1 MPILAP
7 DVCAWRDSRSAAR
20 VSKVSN
26 ATTEPLVLL
35 ADDDPTVRLLATR
48 ALTSAGF
55 RVHAVAD
62 GLAAIDA
69 FDQLN
74 PDCVIV
80 DVEMP
85 AAGGLEVCRHI
96 RGSPHANAPVLVLT
110 GQEDIDSLH
119 RAYEAGATDFA
130 NKPMRWPTLP
140 YRLQYLLRSAA
151 LTDELRISRHRT
163 QTLLDA
169 MPDRMFVLD
178 NKGMLVE
185 EVNRH
190 HNDGPAS
197 FERGAGRSIEDIL
210 PADVARMAREHL
222 HVVLATGQAQTFEF
236 QTDAGRKS
244 SEVRLLVQPNGNVL
258 TIIRDVSQR
267 HLAEERIRHLA
278 YFDGVTGLPNRQLF
292 VRELRRAMR
301 QAKRSNRLVAVLYV
315 DLDRFKRINDTLGHS
330 VGDALLK
337 SVAQRLAD
345 GVRASDFVAKPVG
358 QEDMTVQLARLGG
371 DEFVALLTDIE
382 SQGQISAVVD
392 RIRESLTTP
401 FSYESRQFFITPS
414 IGVAVY
420 PADGSDV
427 ETLLM
432 HADTAMYQAKD
443 AGRNTVRFYEKAMNA
458 RALDRLE
465 LEDALRV
472 AIERQQLA
480 LHFQPKYS
488 LASGAVTG
496 AEALLRWQ
504 HPERGWISPVQF
516 IPLAEETGLIVPLG
530 EWVIEEACR
539 TIRLWQGTALNGMR
553 LAINISAEQVARTN
567 VAELVM
573 RALWKHGVQP
583 HLLELEM
590 TESLLMRDVNT
601 AKVMLHTL
609 KDAGITLA
617 IDDFG
622 TGYSSLSYIRQFP
635 LDSLKIDRSFV
646 LNLHNDAD
654 DAAICAAIIAM
665 AKKLGLKIV
674 AEGIEL
680 EQQRQF
686 LHSAG
691 CDEGQGYLFARPMPA
706 QELQRLI
713 EVAPE
718 KRGTYDD

>member
-1 MPILAP
+1 
-7 DVCAWRDSRSAAR
+7 
-20 VSKVSN
+20 
-26 ATTEPLVLL
+26 
-35 ADDDPTVRLLATR
+35 
-48 ALTSAGF
+48 
-55 RVHAVAD
+55 
-62 GLAAIDA
+62 
-69 FDQLN
+69 
-74 PDCVIV
+74 
-80 DVEMP
+80 
-85 AAGGLEVCRHI
+85 
-96 RGSPHANAPVLVLT
+96 
-110 GQEDIDSLH
+110 
-119 RAYEAGATDFA
+119 
-130 NKPMRWPTLP
+130 
-140 YRLQYLLRSAA
+140 
-151 LTDELRISRHRT
+151 
-163 QTLLDA
+163 
-169 MPDRMFVLD
+169 
-178 NKGMLVE
+178 
-185 EVNRH
+185 
-190 HNDGPAS
+190 
-197 FERGAGRSIEDIL
+197 
-210 PADVARMAREHL
+210 
-222 HVVLATGQAQTFEF
+222 
-236 QTDAGRKS
+236 
-244 SEVRLLVQPNGNVL
+244 
-258 TIIRDVSQR
+258 
-267 HLAEERIRHLA
+267 
-278 YFDGVTGLPNRQLF
+278 
-292 VRELRRAMR
+292 
-301 QAKRSNRLVAVLYV
+301 
-315 DLDRFKRINDTLGHS
+315 
-330 VGDALLK
+330 
-337 SVAQRLAD
+337 
-345 GVRASDFVAKPVG
+345 
-358 QEDMTVQLARLGG
+358 
-371 DEFVALLTDIE
+371 
-382 SQGQISAVVD
+382 
-392 RIRESLTTP
+392 
-401 FSYESRQFFITPS
+401 
-414 IGVAVY
+414 
-420 PADGSDV
+420 
-427 ETLLM
+427 
-432 HADTAMYQAKD
+432 
-443 AGRNTVRFYEKAMNA
+443 MNA